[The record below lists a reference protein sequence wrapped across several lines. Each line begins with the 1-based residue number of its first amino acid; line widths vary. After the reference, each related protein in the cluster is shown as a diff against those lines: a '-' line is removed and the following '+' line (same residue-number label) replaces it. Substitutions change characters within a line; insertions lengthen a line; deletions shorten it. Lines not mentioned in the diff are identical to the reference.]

1 MKPFRYFIQAFPYK
15 RDRTTAEQMDMVF
28 AQHDEL
34 IALFD
39 QRVAWAKTRS
49 QREDWWNLDLR
60 SCSEHYALIDGFDR
74 EANRIRSTVSW
85 ELMGAL
91 WACMHR
97 QGWDAVKSHAALA
110 SEGVNQ
116 INQMFRPTRQANY

>member
-1 MKPFRYFIQAFPYK
+1 MKPFRFFIQAFPK
-15 RDRTTAEQMDMVF
+15 GSHTTAEQMDMVF

-49 QREDWWNLDLR
+49 QSESWWNLDRR
-60 SCSEHYALIDGFDR
+60 SCSDHYALIDGFDR
-74 EANRIRSTVSW
+74 EADRIRSTVSW

-91 WACMHR
+91 WSCMR
-97 QGWDAVKSHAALA
+97 REGWAIVKSHTARA

-116 INQMFRPTRQANY
+116 INQMFRPTR

>member
-1 MKPFRYFIQAFPYK
+1 MKPFRFFIKPFPK
-15 RDRTTAEQMDMVF
+15 GSHTLDEQMTMVF

-34 IALFD
+34 MEVVDTRIK
-39 QRVAWAKTRS
+39 WAKTRS
-49 QREDWWNLDLR
+49 QSELWWNLDRR
-60 SCSEHYALIDGFDR
+60 SCSDHYALIDGFDR

-91 WACMHR
+91 WSCMR
-97 QGWDAVKSHAALA
+97 REGWAIVKSHTARA

-116 INQMFRPTRQANY
+116 INQMFRPTR

>member
-1 MKPFRYFIQAFPYK
+1 MKPFRFFIQAFPFK
-15 RDRTTAEQMDMVF
+15 KNRTTAEQMDLVF

-34 IALFD
+34 IAKFD
-39 QRVAWAKTRS
+39 QRVVWAKSRS
-49 QREDWWNLDLR
+49 QREDWWNLDVL
-60 SCSEHYALIDGFDR
+60 SCSGHYALIDGFDR

-91 WACMHR
+91 WSCIHR
-97 QGWDAVKSHAALA
+97 QGWDTVKTHTARA

-116 INQMFRPTRQANY
+116 INQMFRPTR

>member
-1 MKPFRYFIQAFPYK
+1 MKPFRYFIKAFPYK
-15 RDRTTAEQMDMVF
+15 KDRTTAEQMDMVF

-49 QREDWWNLDLR
+49 QSESWWDLDRR
-60 SCSEHYALIDGFDR
+60 SCSDHYALIDGFDR

-91 WACMHR
+91 WSCMR
-97 QGWDAVKSHAALA
+97 REGWAIVKSHTARA

-116 INQMFRPTRQANY
+116 INQMFRPTR

>member
-1 MKPFRYFIQAFPYK
+1 MKPFRYFIKAFPYK
-15 RDRTTAEQMDMVF
+15 KDRTTAEQMDMVF

-49 QREDWWNLDLR
+49 QSESWWNLDRR
-60 SCSEHYALIDGFDR
+60 SCSDHYALIDGFDR

-91 WACMHR
+91 WSCMR
-97 QGWDAVKSHAALA
+97 REGWAIVKSHTARA

-116 INQMFRPTRQANY
+116 INQMFRPTR

>member
-1 MKPFRYFIQAFPYK
+1 MKPFRYFIKAFPYEK
-15 RDRTTAEQMDMVF
+15 NRTLDKQMQLVF

-34 IALFD
+34 MAKFD

-49 QREDWWNLDLR
+49 QSEMWWDLGLR

-74 EANRIRSTVSW
+74 TAY
-85 ELMGAL
+85 ELRESIESELYAAL

-97 QGWDAVKSHAALA
+97 QGWDIVKAHTARA
-110 SEGVNQ
+110 SEGVNR
-116 INQMFRPTRQANY
+116 INQMFRPTR

>member
-1 MKPFRYFIQAFPYK
+1 MKPFRFFIQQFPK
-15 RDRTTAEQMDMVF
+15 GSHTIEQQMTMVF

-49 QREDWWNLDLR
+49 QSESWWNLDRR
-60 SCSEHYALIDGFDR
+60 SCSDHYALIDGFDR

-91 WACMHR
+91 WSCMR
-97 QGWDAVKSHAALA
+97 REGWAIVKSHTARA

-116 INQMFRPTRQANY
+116 INQMFRPTR

>member
-1 MKPFRYFIQAFPYK
+1 MKPFRFFIQPFPK
-15 RDRTTAEQMDMVF
+15 GSHTIAQQMDMVF

-34 IALFD
+34 ISKFD

-60 SCSEHYALIDGFDR
+60 SCSEHYALIDLFDR
-74 EANRIRSTVSW
+74 NAEQIRSQVSW
-85 ELMGAL
+85 DLMSAL
-91 WACMHR
+91 WGVMR
-97 QGWDAVKSHAALA
+97 REDWRTIKGYIALA

-116 INQMFRPTRQANY
+116 INSMFRPSRNLNY

>member
-1 MKPFRYFIQAFPYK
+1 MKPFRYFIKAFPYK
-15 RDRTTAEQMDMVF
+15 KDRTTAEQMDMVF

-49 QREDWWNLDLR
+49 QSESWWDLDRR
-60 SCSEHYALIDGFDR
+60 SCSDHYALIDGFDR

-91 WACMHR
+91 WSCMR
-97 QGWDAVKSHAALA
+97 REGWSTVKVHTARA

-116 INQMFRPTRQANY
+116 INQMFRPTRHS

>member
-1 MKPFRYFIQAFPYK
+1 MKPFRFFIQAFPYEK
-15 RDRTTAEQMDMVF
+15 NRTLAQQMTMVF

-34 IALFD
+34 MEVVDTRIK
-39 QRVAWAKTRS
+39 WAKIRS

-74 EANRIRSTVSW
+74 TAYALRESISW

-91 WACMHR
+91 WSCIRR
-97 QGWDAVKSHAALA
+97 QGWAIVKSHTARA
-110 SEGVNQ
+110 SKEVNK
-116 INQMFRPTRQANY
+116 INSMFRPTR

>member
-1 MKPFRYFIQAFPYK
+1 MKPFRFFIQQFPK
-15 RDRTTAEQMDMVF
+15 GSHTIEQQMTMVF

-49 QREDWWNLDLR
+49 QSESWWNLDCR
-60 SCSEHYALIDGFDR
+60 SCSDHYALIDGFDR

-91 WACMHR
+91 WSCMR
-97 QGWDAVKSHAALA
+97 REGWAIVKSHTARA

-116 INQMFRPTRQANY
+116 INQMFRPTR

>member
-1 MKPFRYFIQAFPYK
+1 MKPFRYFIQPFPK
-15 RDRTTAEQMDMVF
+15 GSHTTAEQMDMVF

-49 QREDWWNLDLR
+49 QRENWWNLDLR

-91 WACMHR
+91 WSCMR
-97 QGWDAVKSHAALA
+97 REGWDAVKAQTARA

-116 INQMFRPTRQANY
+116 INQMFRPTR